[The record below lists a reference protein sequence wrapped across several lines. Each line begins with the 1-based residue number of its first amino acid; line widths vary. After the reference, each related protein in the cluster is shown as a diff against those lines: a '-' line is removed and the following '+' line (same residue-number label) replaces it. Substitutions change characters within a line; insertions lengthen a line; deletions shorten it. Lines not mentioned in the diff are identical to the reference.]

1 MKTLHEEYLIGSNGQ
16 KKAVLLPIAE
26 WNEVVEALEELDD
39 IRAYDAAKQQP
50 SESIPFDQAILEID
64 QGKVN

>member
-1 MKTLHEEYLIGSNGQ
+1 
-16 KKAVLLPIAE
+16 LLPIAE
-26 WNEVVEALEELDD
+26 WHEVVEALEELDD

>member
-1 MKTLHEEYLIGSNGQ
+1 MKPLHEEYLIDGNGQ

-26 WNEVVEALEELDD
+26 WNEIVEALEELDD
-39 IRAYDAAKQQP
+39 IRAYDTAKRQP
-50 SESIPFDQAILEID
+50 SDSIPLEQAILEID